1 MGHPQRESSSW
12 EDGTGAASGGTIS
25 LGSCR
30 STLEWR
36 NKKVSGRLL
45 GTLIYSNLPGSP
57 PPVRSAEI
65 SFLQLSCQGTSTPLE
80 WLRSNAKLRSFCLD
94 GSSLVPVRGL
104 RATPF
109 SPPLFNLCT
118 LVRTATKQG
127 TFSSPWGTEPRYHAL
142 SSYLLVTDSP
152 LTCIC
157 PFASTYL
164 HENFLDT
171 APGPPRLLVL
181 PHQPTLMKMT
191 ES

>member
-1 MGHPQRESSSW
+1 MINRRTKRWCVGWRFCSNARSLTALNSFLFSFRTQMGHPQRQNSSW

-45 GTLIYSNLPGSP
+45 GTLIYPNLPGSP
-57 PPVRSAEI
+57 PPVRSTEI

-109 SPPLFNLCT
+109 SPLFNLCT
-118 LVRTATKQG
+118 LVRTATK
-127 TFSSPWGTEPRYHAL
+127 
-142 SSYLLVTDSP
+142 
-152 LTCIC
+152 
-157 PFASTYL
+157 
-164 HENFLDT
+164 
-171 APGPPRLLVL
+171 
-181 PHQPTLMKMT
+181 
-191 ES
+191 